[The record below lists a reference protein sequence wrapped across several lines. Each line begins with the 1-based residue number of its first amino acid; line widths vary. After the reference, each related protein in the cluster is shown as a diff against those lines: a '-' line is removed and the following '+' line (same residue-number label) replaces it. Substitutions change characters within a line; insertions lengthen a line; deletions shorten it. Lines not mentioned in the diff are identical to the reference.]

1 MVKSWQ
7 EKLYNV
13 YEFVFVE
20 DGPYSIAA
28 FCLVAYLGIRFIVFP
43 VIGFVAGTSLPIVAV
58 ISNSMVHGDG
68 WEESPAMC
76 DGSPCSQ
83 EEYYERRNISM
94 AQFDS
99 FRFDDGFNK
108 GDVML
113 VRGEDSYEVGDVVVY
128 RAANK
133 PPIIHRVIEVKGS
146 DEYVV
151 KGDNNYAPMQETG
164 EFNLDESRIIGSA
177 YARLPFLG
185 WVKIGLVNAL
195 RSVAEVFV

>member
-1 MVKSWQ
+1 MEESWK
-7 EKLYNV
+7 EKLYSV

-28 FCLVAYLGIRFIVFP
+28 FCVVAYFGIRFLVFP
-43 VIGFVAGTSLPIVAV
+43 LIGFFAGTSLPIVAV

-76 DGSPCSQ
+76 DGTPCSQ
-83 EEYYERRNISM
+83 EEFYERQNISM

-128 RAANK
+128 QADNR
-133 PPIIHRVIEVKGS
+133 PPIIHRVIEVKD
-146 DEYVV
+146 DETYVV
-151 KGDNNYAPMQETG
+151 KGDNNYAPMQRTG

-185 WVKIGLVNAL
+185 WVKIGLVNAIQ
-195 RSVAEVFV
+195 SVVGVFV